1 MDLLNTI
8 MPTYTFIDT
17 NTGEKFD
24 KFLKIADREQFLID
38 NPHIQSVIT
47 APAITGD
54 HVSIKKD
61 TGFKEVL
68 QKINERNPHN
78 DLRKT
83 SSQL

>member
-1 MDLLNTI
+1 

-17 NTGEKFD
+17 QTGEQFD
-24 KFLKIADREQFLID
+24 KLMKIAEREQFLKE

-54 HVSIKKD
+54 HVTIKKD

>member
-1 MDLLNTI
+1 

-17 NTGEKFD
+17 KTGEQFD
-24 KFLKIADREQFLID
+24 KLMKIAEREQFLKE

-54 HVSIKKD
+54 HVTIKKD

>member
-17 NTGEKFD
+17 NTGEQFD
-24 KFLKIADREQFLID
+24 KFLKIAEREQYLQD
-38 NPHIQSVIT
+38 NPNIQSVIT
-47 APAITGD
+47 APAIAGD
-54 HVSIKKD
+54 HITIKKD
-61 TGFKEVL
+61 SGFKEVL

-78 DLRKT
+78 ALSKT

>member
-1 MDLLNTI
+1 

-17 NTGEKFD
+17 NTGEQFD
-24 KFLKIADREQFLID
+24 KLLKIADREQFLID

-47 APAITGD
+47 APAIAGD
-54 HVSIKKD
+54 HITIKKD

>member
-1 MDLLNTI
+1 LDLLNTI

-17 NTGEKFD
+17 NTGEQFD
-24 KFLKIADREQFLID
+24 KFLKIAEREQYLND

-54 HVSIKKD
+54 HITIKKD
-61 TGFKEVL
+61 SGFKEVL

-78 DLRKT
+78 SLKNT

>member
-1 MDLLNTI
+1 

-17 NTGEKFD
+17 QTGEQFD
-24 KFLKIADREQFLID
+24 KLMKIAEREQFLKE

-54 HVSIKKD
+54 HVTIKKD

-68 QKINERNPHN
+68 QKINEHDSIEQDRSIP
-78 DLRKT
+78 
-83 SSQL
+83 